1 MENNLKP
8 DQAYIM
14 HEYNKTHR
22 EQFNQELFERKDE
35 DIINAIKQ
43 VILSCQRTKYVTI
56 RVMDFE
62 VIDDYQKVKSILRSY
77 EENRIKKSKVINSYD
92 YIDLK
97 DSDIYLLKV
106 YYYIR
111 AKDGD
116 QMLNVYI
123 ALPRIVNKYYFHIG
137 GNDYYAMYQIVDNS
151 TYNNSMASSAKH
163 QTVTLKT
170 IFMPIRIY
178 REVVTLCQ
186 RNGEAVK
193 AIYYPSVIF
202 NKNLSAIKY
211 ILAKLGFVGCL
222 DFMGYN
228 SLVDIVTK
236 DFPVPIDYEN
246 NYYFMTQAD
255 DILIKVPKMIF
266 DNDYT
271 FQSLVVTMV
280 NSICSG
286 TTANDIFNNQFW
298 IVSLGNDFKNYSNKK
313 SKKGEIIDLDKSIK
327 KGESVLDSLES
338 IYDIITYNDI
348 KLPDEKKR
356 TIYHII
362 LWMLREFPRLR
373 VKDNLNLSF
382 KKVRIAEY
390 IASLYV
396 AKLSRGIYRIADS
409 GSNVTLNQV
418 RKALNIMPMAL
429 IHNISKCNL
438 VNYKNNVNDLDSI
451 YALKFSYKGISGI
464 GDGNRGKSVPDTYRM
479 IHPSHIGRID
489 LDTSSATDPGMTGI
503 LCPHVDLYNN
513 MMFSDAKEP
522 DEWEKE
528 FSELMDNFKKI
539 NSLKEVMQIEKRVL
553 DIEDPVRCQMV
564 EESQNIIN
572 GLIRPMRIVISREGL
587 DRVEVPFEDSGRISS
602 SYEELIIP
610 QDTSGNDD
618 VLNTIEAEEE

>member
-1 MENNLKP
+1 MENLKP
-8 DQAYIM
+8 NQASIM
-14 HEYNKTHR
+14 HEYNRTHR
-22 EQFNQELFERKDE
+22 EPFNKELFERKDQ
-35 DIINAIKQ
+35 DIIDAIKQ

-56 RVMDFE
+56 RVIDFE
-62 VIDDYQKVKSILRSY
+62 VIDEYQKVKSILKSY
-77 EENRIKKSKVINSYD
+77 EDNRIKKSKAINSYD

-116 QMLNVYI
+116 QMLNVYV

-178 REVVTLCQ
+178 REVVTLYQ

-211 ILAKLGFVGCL
+211 ILAKLGYVGCL
-222 DFMGYN
+222 NFMGYGN
-228 SLVDIVTK
+228 LVTIIGK
-236 DFPVPIDYEN
+236 DYKEQIDYEN
-246 NYYFMTQAD
+246 NYYFITQSD
-255 DILIKVPKMIF
+255 GIIIKVPKMIF
-266 DNDYT
+266 DGDYT
-271 FQSLVVTMV
+271 LQSLITTII
-280 NSICSG
+280 NSIYSD
-286 TTANDIFNNQFW
+286 TSINDIFDNQFW
-298 IVSLGNDFKNYSNKK
+298 IMSLGNDFKNYSNKK
-313 SKKGEIIDLDKSIK
+313 SKKGEIIDLDKAIR

-382 KKVRIAEY
+382 KKVRISEY

-409 GSNVTLNQV
+409 GPNVTLNQV
-418 RKALNIMPMAL
+418 RKALNIMPLAL

-464 GDGNRGKSVPDTYRM
+464 GDNNKGKSVPDTYRM

-489 LDTSSATDPGMTGI
+489 LDTSSASDPGMTGI

-539 NSLKEVMQIEKRVL
+539 NSLKEVMQIEKKVL

-572 GLIRPMRIVISREGL
+572 GLIRPMKIVISNEGL
-587 DRVEVPFEDSGRISS
+587 SRVEVPFEDSGRITS

-610 QDTSGNDD
+610 PDVEGND
-618 VLNTIEAEEE
+618 VLDSIEAEEE

>member
-1 MENNLKP
+1 MENIKP
-8 DQAYIM
+8 NQASIM

-22 EQFNQELFERKDE
+22 DLFNKELFERKDE

-43 VILSCQRTKYVTI
+43 VILSCQRTKHVTI
-56 RVMDFE
+56 RVIDFE
-62 VIDDYQKVKSILRSY
+62 VIDDYQKVKSILKSY
-77 EENRIKKSKVINSYD
+77 EDSRIKKSKVINSYD

-116 QMLNVYI
+116 QTLNVYI

-178 REVVTLCQ
+178 REIVTLYQ

-211 ILAKLGFVGCL
+211 ILAKLGFVGAL
-222 DFMGYN
+222 NFMGYN
-228 SLVDIVTK
+228 GLITIVGK
-236 DFPVPIDYEN
+236 DYKEPIDYEN
-246 NYYFMTQAD
+246 NYYFMTQSE
-255 DILIKVPKMIF
+255 DILIKVPRMIF
-266 DNDYT
+266 DGDYT
-271 FQSLVVTMV
+271 FQSLIVTMS
-280 NSICSG
+280 NSILSD
-286 TTANDIFNNQFW
+286 TSINDIFDNQFW
-298 IVSLGNDFKNYSNKK
+298 IMSLGNDFKSYSSKK
-313 SKKGEIIDLDKSIK
+313 SKKGDVIDNSKSIK

-338 IYDIITYNDI
+338 IYDTITYNDI

-382 KKVRIAEY
+382 KKVRISEY

-409 GSNVTLNQV
+409 GPNVTLNQV
-418 RKALNIMPMAL
+418 KKALNIMPMAL

-464 GDGNRGKSVPDTYRM
+464 GDNNKGKSVPDTYRM

-489 LDTSSATDPGMTGI
+489 LDTSSASDPGMSGI
-503 LCPHVDLYNN
+503 LCPHVDLYDN
-513 MMFSDAKEP
+513 MMFSDVKEP

-528 FSELMDNFKKI
+528 FTELMDNFKKI
-539 NSLKEVMQIEKRVL
+539 NSLKEVMQIEKKVL
-553 DIEDPVRCQMV
+553 DIEDPVRTQMV

-572 GLIRPMRIVISREGL
+572 GLIRPMKIVISNEGL
-587 DRVEVPFEDSGRISS
+587 TRVEVPFEDSGRITS

-610 QDTSGNDD
+610 PDTMGND
-618 VLNTIEAEEE
+618 EALDLVESEEE